1 MVKSSP
7 AILEIQV
14 PSLGWEDLIFGALS
28 RILRRVSTQQKGK
41 LVLDYICKLVSSNL
55 TTCNDKFRELYILKE
70 YKNSNNR
77 R

>member
-41 LVLDYICKLVSSNL
+41 LVLDYTCKLVSSN
-55 TTCNDKFRELYILKE
+55 
-70 YKNSNNR
+70 
-77 R
+77 